1 MPNLF
6 CYSTFYYFTDV
17 MSIWQFLAKTK
28 AKSRY
33 YNNLKPFVPY
43 EGQY

>member
-6 CYSTFYYFTDV
+6 YHSKCYYFTDV

-33 YNNLKPFVPY
+33 YNNLKTSVPY
-43 EGQY
+43 EGPY